1 MKNTVRIAFASAIAA
16 LGLSACGSNQPSNQE
31 AQDAITTLFTQA
43 SNGAMTVTGFR
54 DFKLTGCHKAD
65 PADGI
70 VCDVGGSVVVSIVG
84 TEQVRP
90 FVEPVRFSKANG
102 TWTAHKR

>member
-1 MKNTVRIAFASAIAA
+1 MKIVRTILIAA
-16 LGLSACGSNQPSNQE
+16 ITAPGLSACGSSQPSNQE

-65 PADGI
+65 PDDGV

-90 FVEPVRFSKANG
+90 FVEPVRFSKASG

>member
-1 MKNTVRIAFASAIAA
+1 MKIIRTIPLSAIAA
-16 LGLSACGSNQPSNQE
+16 LSLSACGSSQPSNQE
-31 AQDAITTLFTQA
+31 AQNAITTLFTQA

-54 DFKLTGCHKAD
+54 DFKLSGCHKAD
-65 PADGI
+65 PDDGV

-90 FVEPVRFSKANG
+90 FVEPVRFSKASG
-102 TWTAHKR
+102 TWTAHKH

>member
-1 MKNTVRIAFASAIAA
+1 MKIVRAILISAVAA
-16 LGLSACGSNQPSNQE
+16 LGLSACGGSQPSDQE
-31 AQDAITTLFTQA
+31 AQEAITNLFAQA
-43 SNGAMTVTGFR
+43 SGGAMTVTGFR

-65 PADGI
+65 PDDGV
-70 VCDVGGSVVVSIVG
+70 VCDVGGSVVVDIVG

-90 FVEPVRFSKANG
+90 FVEPVRFSKASG